1 MDIEKQFWN
10 NFWSSIKLENYIT
23 RFTCHDK
30 LLTKRLVSWLKEIQ
44 TQNKSLKIIM
54 EIGCAYSKNLWIL
67 PSSFDKSFHFLGL
80 DYCIEPA
87 IQTSRSN
94 PHTNVKIIVGDLF
107 SSPIRES
114 SVDFIMSF
122 GVIEHFIDPTA
133 YIDIC
138 YKLLKPNGRFLAG
151 YPSFEGLTG
160 IIQRRINAKALEYH
174 FSVPAEEM
182 YKKLKQNGFKEIEAF
197 YFGLF
202 NPNMINWGQGS
213 FKRLLMYSAFALMKP
228 LEWIT
233 ACNFISLPSK
243 NLSSYILAT
252 GIKPSL

>member
-10 NFWSSIKLENYIT
+10 NFWSSIKLENYFT
-23 RFTCHDK
+23 NFTCHDK
-30 LLTKRLVSWLKEIQ
+30 LLAKRLLSWLKEIQ
-44 TQNKSLKIIM
+44 IQKRNSLKIIM
-54 EIGCAYSKNLWIL
+54 EIGCAYSKNLWVL
-67 PSSFDKSFHFLGL
+67 PSNLDKSFYFLGL

-87 IQTSRSN
+87 IQTGRSN

-107 SSPIRES
+107 SSPIREC

-122 GVIEHFIDPTA
+122 GVIEHFIDPGD
-133 YIDIC
+133 YINAC

-160 IIQRRINAKALEYH
+160 KIQHLINPKALDYH

-182 YKKLKQNGFKEIEAF
+182 YKKLKQNGFKEIEAI

-213 FKRLLMYSAFALMKP
+213 LKRWLMYSAFALMRP
-228 LEWIT
+228 IEWMTAYTFIT
-233 ACNFISLPSK
+233 LSSK

-252 GIKPSL
+252 GIKS